1 MEIANRMGNREP
13 RWLRVLLIT
22 IAVLFLGVF
31 LFLPL
36 VTVFMEAFRKGAGA
50 YFASFTDPAARGA
63 ILLTVISAGIA
74 VPCNLMF
81 GVAASWAI
89 AKFEFKGKN
98 ILVTLID
105 LPFAVSPVISGLI
118 YVLLFGM
125 QGWFGPWLAEH
136 HLQIIFA
143 VPGIVLATGFVTFPF
158 VARELVPLM
167 A

>member
-13 RWLRVLLIT
+13 RWLRILLIA

-50 YFASFTDPAARGA
+50 YFASFNDPAARAA
-63 ILLTVISAGIA
+63 ILLTLISAGIA
-74 VPCNLMF
+74 VPCNLLF

-105 LPFAVSPVISGLI
+105 LPFAVSPVISG
-118 YVLLFGM
+118 
-125 QGWFGPWLAEH
+125 
-136 HLQIIFA
+136 
-143 VPGIVLATGFVTFPF
+143 
-158 VARELVPLM
+158 
-167 A
+167 